1 MFTRFDWAL
10 SLRIKPVEKLI
21 LLVLVKMTGT
31 KEGCFP
37 SIRLL
42 AEKCCVSERTVQR
55 TLKRFEAN
63 GWLKIEARWRD
74 KGAGQTSNGYQL
86 LIEPSENKPTKNAPH
101 PPVNLSPAPRQI
113 VRDGVTQLCH
123 PPGDIAV
130 SPHELPTE
138 LSIEDVVPEQAV
150 DNRRLRMPDRFNA
163 NESAAAAD
171 LLQGIASD
179 AAQLLLD
186 EVAGAM
192 RKPGAIKTTPM
203 RFLRGLIKKHQ
214 KGDFRPYRGIPSPA
228 HAERGENAA
237 KAGKSADSSVATAHL
252 AQITRMLRGDASTP
266 ADRETT
272 GPPSGRRSA

>member
-21 LLVLVKMTGT
+21 LLVLVKMTDT
-31 KEGCFP
+31 KGGCFP

-42 AEKCCVSERTVQR
+42 AEQCCVSERTVQR

-74 KGAGQTSNGYQL
+74 KNAGQTSNGYQL
-86 LIEPSENKPTKNAPH
+86 LIEPSENKPTENAPH
-101 PPVNLSPAPRQI
+101 SSVNLSPAPRQI
-113 VRDGVTQLCH
+113 VRGGVTQLCH

-163 NESAAAAD
+163 NESAEAAVF
-171 LLQGIASD
+171 LHGIAPD

-203 RFLRGLIKKHQ
+203 RFLRALIKKHQ
-214 KGDFRPYRGIPSPA
+214 KGDFRPYRGISSSA
-228 HAERGENAA
+228 HAECGENAA
-237 KAGKSADSSVATAHL
+237 KAGKSADSNVATAHL
-252 AQITRMLRGDASTP
+252 AQITRMLRGNASTP

>member
-1 MFTRFDWAL
+1 MFARFEWAL

-21 LLVLVKMTGT
+21 LLALVKKTRADGYSY
-31 KEGCFP
+31 P
-37 SIRLL
+37 SIRTL
-42 AEKCCVSERTVQR
+42 AWECCVSERTVQR
-55 TLKRFEAN
+55 ALKRFEAN
-63 GWLKIEARWRD
+63 GWLRIEARWRD
-74 KGAGQTSNGYQL
+74 TNAGQSSNGYQL
-86 LIEPSENKPTKNAPH
+86 LIEPSENAPH
-101 PPVNLSPAPRQI
+101 PPVNLSPFPRQI
-113 VRDGVTQLCH
+113 VRGGVTQLCH

-163 NESAAAAD
+163 NESAEAAV
-171 LLQGIASD
+171 LLHGIASD

-203 RFLRGLIKKHQ
+203 RFLRALIKKHQ
-214 KGDFRPYRGIPSPA
+214 KGDFRPYLGIPSPA

-237 KAGKSADSSVATAHL
+237 KAGKSADSSIATVHL
-252 AQITRMLRGDASTP
+252 AQITRMLRGSASTP

-272 GPPSGRRSA
+272 GQPSGRRSA

>member
-1 MFTRFDWAL
+1 MFARFKWAL
-10 SLRIKPVEKLI
+10 SLRIKPAEKLI
-21 LLVLVKMTGT
+21 LLALVEKTDSKG
-31 KEGCFP
+31 GCFP

-42 AEKCCVSERTVQR
+42 AEQCCVSERTVQR

-74 KGAGQTSNGYQL
+74 KNAGQTSNGYQL
-86 LIEPSENKPTKNAPH
+86 LIEPSENKPTENASHSPD
-101 PPVNLSPAPRQI
+101 NLSPSPRQI
-113 VRDGVTQLCH
+113 VRGGVTQLCH

-163 NESAAAAD
+163 KESADAAV
-171 LLQGIASD
+171 LLHSIASD

-192 RKPGAIKTTPM
+192 RKPGTIKTTPM
-203 RFLRGLIKKHQ
+203 RFLRALIKKHQ
-214 KGDFRPYRGIPSPA
+214 KGDFRPYRGIPSPD
-228 HAERGENAA
+228 HAERKENAA
-237 KAGKSADSSVATAHL
+237 KAGKSADSSIATAHL
-252 AQITRMLRGDASTP
+252 AQITRMLRGNASTP
-266 ADRETT
+266 TDRETT